1 MHSKNAI
8 INSSNICKNEEIAE
22 KQKKYSKE
30 FLDSPKIIFDPFDF
44 IDSAQSDN
52 NLMKTG
58 EKILYI
64 KRRRS
69 GSLADI
75 TQKFPSTNSFSFNNP
90 TLLKIYEVDEEHNLN
105 RFRSAQ
111 PVCLE
116 NFEQNNSFNENNRY
130 LITTSMNNLN
140 AQKQHLHINS
150 CVSLPFSLSKT
161 VVWVNKN
168 GEILRKKKFE
178 KNEKMLHE
186 TLIQNEKANKYRRN
200 TLSEINNP
208 KRDNK
213 KNIRKGSLVELTYQ
227 KSFLL
232 NNSIS
237 VHDLSQKASKK
248 KKKINQKKSLDK
260 ICSTQ
265 NTESIEKDEGNTRKT
280 LKFWRSRM
288 SFTGLVDSNKLLT
301 RRYSTS
307 SAYFSGLYNLICL
320 KS

>member
-8 INSSNICKNEEIAE
+8 INNSNICKNEEIIE

-30 FLDSPKIIFDPFDF
+30 FLDLPKITFDPFDF

-52 NLMKTG
+52 NLLKTG

-90 TLLKIYEVDEEHNLN
+90 TLLKIYEAEEEHNLN
-105 RFRSAQ
+105 RSKSAQ

-116 NFEQNNSFNENNRY
+116 NFDRKNSFNENNRY

-150 CVSLPFSLSKT
+150 CVSLPFSSSKT
-161 VVWVNKN
+161 VMWDNKN

-178 KNEKMLHE
+178 KNEKILHE

-208 KRDNK
+208 KSDNK
-213 KNIRKGSLVELTYQ
+213 KNIRKGSLVELPYQ
-227 KSFLL
+227 KSLL
-232 NNSIS
+232 HTSIS

-248 KKKINQKKSLDK
+248 KKKIIQKKSLDK
-260 ICSTQ
+260 SFPAQ

-307 SAYFSGLYNLICL
+307 PAYFSGLYNLICL